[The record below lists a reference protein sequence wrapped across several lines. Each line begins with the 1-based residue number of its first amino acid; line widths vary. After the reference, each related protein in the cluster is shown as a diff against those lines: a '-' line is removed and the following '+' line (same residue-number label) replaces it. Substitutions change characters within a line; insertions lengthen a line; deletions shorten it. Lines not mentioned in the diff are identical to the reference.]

1 MQKQNDSL
9 GARMKR
15 YEAASDA
22 LLVPR
27 TPLMV
32 RLDGKG
38 FSKYTKGLEKPM
50 DEKLRLC
57 MEYAAYELVDKV
69 DGCRFAYVQS
79 DEISLVLVDYSS
91 RDSQPWF
98 NYRVSKVLSIAAS
111 ICTSAFI
118 KAALTYMPEH
128 LTKRGFPNFDAR
140 AWNIPKEEVSNAILW
155 RQQDAT
161 RNSIQSLGRA
171 HFSHRQLNKKNTKEI
186 QEMLFQEKGINY
198 NRQPIYYRRGFSL
211 YRMLCK
217 VEGRSG
223 VAVDRKK
230 IVCDLGMPIITR
242 DRDHVENW
250 LDPEPN
256 YHLDPKK
263 AIVMEGIKYSSFELK
278 DS

>member
-1 MQKQNDSL
+1 MDKTSL
-9 GARMKR
+9 GDRMKR
-15 YEAASDA
+15 YEAATDA

-27 TPLMV
+27 TPVMV

-38 FSKYTKGLEKPM
+38 FSKYTRGLEKPM

-57 MEYAAYELVDKV
+57 MEYAAYELMDKI
-69 DGCRFAYVQS
+69 DGCRFAYSQS

-98 NYRVSKVLSIAAS
+98 NYRVSKVLSVA
-111 ICTSAFI
+111 TSVVTAAFI
-118 KAALTYMPEH
+118 KAAITYMPEH
-128 LTKRGFPNFDAR
+128 LSKRGFPLFDAR

-171 HFSHRQLNKKNTKEI
+171 HFSHRELKNKNTKEI
-186 QEMLFQEKGINY
+186 QELLFQEKGINY
-198 NRQPIYYRRGFSL
+198 NRQPIYYRRGYSL
-211 YRMLCK
+211 YRMNCV

-223 VAVDRKK
+223 VPVKRKK

-242 DRDHVENW
+242 DRFHVENW
-250 LDPEPN
+250 LDPEPD
-256 YHLDPKK
+256 YDLSPKK
-263 AIVMEGIKYSSFELK
+263 AEVMEGIRYSSFELQ
-278 DS
+278 DRED